1 MERAG
6 EIFFLQQYREDRR
19 QEAMRE
25 PQKPRPTADD
35 LLARYQRR
43 DDSPRMNAGA
53 SRKAERN
60 MPACGSFATAPSEP
74 IVRYN
79 HTKRLV
85 GSRLSVSAGTPTV
98 GTRMLLP
105 EGTVY
110 LGTCKHPSVV
120 SVQTNLEQVYYKEYE
135 MSSEAVWEAGSLP
148 GSSAACIPNA
158 QARGLMPR
166 SDKEQQ
172 QKLNGAPQIVE
183 GDILSA
189 SVAPFSPVVPAQP
202 VQKRESQACG
212 HHQLYTPALPPSLHR
227 APVCPICKGAG
238 YVRADVPFG
247 HPQFGKALACQ
258 CQQAKKHDE
267 RRQRLREQSQ
277 IDQLVA
283 FRESSFSTFQLWL
296 PGVQEAYEAALQFA
310 QGPQGWLVLAG
321 ENGCGK
327 THLAVAIAKRCL
339 DEGLITLFAVVP
351 DLLDYLRSTF
361 SPKTEECYDEAFMKM
376 READLVILD
385 DLGAEANTSW
395 AQEKL
400 FQLLNY
406 RYNARLATVLTT
418 NKVGF
423 VGIETRI
430 RSRLSD
436 RRLVRRVTMTEAQ
449 DFRLL
454 DGTVQPLP

>member
-1 MERAG
+1 MERVG
-6 EIFFLQQYREDRR
+6 EILSLQQYREGRR

-25 PQKPRPTADD
+25 PQKPRPSADE
-35 LLARYQRR
+35 LLARYQR
-43 DDSPRMNAGA
+43 
-53 SRKAERN
+53 
-60 MPACGSFATAPSEP
+60 
-74 IVRYN
+74 
-79 HTKRLV
+79 H
-85 GSRLSVSAGTPTV
+85 
-98 GTRMLLP
+98 
-105 EGTVY
+105 
-110 LGTCKHPSVV
+110 
-120 SVQTNLEQVYYKEYE
+120 
-135 MSSEAVWEAGSLP
+135 
-148 GSSAACIPNA
+148 
-158 QARGLMPR
+158 
-166 SDKEQQ
+166 KEQQ
-172 QKLNGAPQIVE
+172 RKPKGAPQIVE
-183 GDILSA
+183 GEILHA
-189 SVAPFSPVVPAQP
+189 EVAPFSPIVPAQP
-202 VQKRESQACG
+202 IQKRESLAKG
-212 HHQLYTPALPPSLHR
+212 HHQMHTPALPPSSCQ

-247 HPQFGKALACQ
+247 HPQFGKPLACQ
-258 CQQAKKHDE
+258 CKQAKKNDE

-277 IDQLVA
+277 IDQLEA

-310 QGPQGWLVLAG
+310 QDPQGWLVLEG
-321 ENGCGK
+321 SNGCGK

-361 SPKTEECYDEAFMKM
+361 SPKTEECYDEAFLKM
-376 READLVILD
+376 READLLVLD
-385 DLGAEANTSW
+385 DLGAESNTSW

-436 RRLVRRVTMTEAQ
+436 RRLVRVVTMGEVQ
-449 DFRLL
+449 DFRAYAE
-454 DGTVQPLP
+454 PAERENP